1 MRTGQRA
8 HRCVAYEP
16 WPRRGCLG
24 TSPPSSIERCNQGR
38 NTATRPTETICNQS
52 NWPQST
58 RGGVRDTAGRGQARA
73 SASSKKMGLVPCTRL
88 DTCEGGGAT
97 EEEGKGRRKKKRP
110 VGSMV
115 RKRDALVIRMRVR
128 GEGAVARKVG
138 DTLSASDTPVHTC
151 RRVRLVLATVQL
163 SAISALIPALRRT

>member
-1 MRTGQRA
+1 MHTGQRA
-8 HRCVAYEP
+8 HRCVACEP

-24 TSPPSSIERCNQGR
+24 TSPPSSAAIQPPGPQRQFAASRIGHNGQGGACAIQR
-38 NTATRPTETICNQS
+38 EGDKPRRRRLQRR
-52 NWPQST
+52 W
-58 RGGVRDTAGRGQARA
+58 
-73 SASSKKMGLVPCTRL
+73 GLVPCTRL
-88 DTCEGGGAT
+88 DTCEGG
-97 EEEGKGRRKKKRP
+97 EEEGKRRRKKKRP
-110 VGSMV
+110 VGSIV

-138 DTLSASDTPVHTC
+138 NTLSASDTPVHTC